1 MDSLVAAVLFLG
13 AQYFL
18 LQRNL
23 GYLGVW
29 LLLVTIVLVYGT
41 RMKYTPSVLM
51 AIGTVV
57 AVIYLSGQSLRERFE
72 DKDKEEKEEKE
83 EEPEAHM
90 DMGSTLIQA
99 YKKLKPV
106 QVQQM
111 QADTKELM
119 ATQREL
125 METLSTLAPQVQQG
139 AELVKSFQGMFGGNI
154 AEVLKK

>member
-29 LLLVTIVLVYGT
+29 LLLVTVVLVYGT

-72 DKDKEEKEEKE
+72 DKEEKEEEKE

>member
-1 MDSLVAAVLFLG
+1 MDSLVAAVLFVG

-29 LLLVTIVLVYGT
+29 LLLVTVVLVYGT

-72 DKDKEEKEEKE
+72 DKEEKEEEKE